1 MTISSERDLKG
12 MLRVSKVV
20 KDALAAMQAAIR
32 PGISSRELDNICGDV
47 FARYGAISAPFM
59 TYGAPVNAFVSVNAS
74 IVHGLPT
81 DEPLK
86 PGDIVSL
93 DVTPCL
99 DGYIADAART
109 VVVPPASDLAYRLAS
124 CAETAF
130 WKSLKVVR
138 AGKPLSGIGRVVSRE
153 VTKQGFSVVAGLV
166 GHGVGKAI
174 HEAPEVL
181 NVYHP
186 RYNHPLKDNWVL
198 AIEPMVA
205 AGREH
210 IAPQADGWTI
220 NTQDGSLS
228 AHYENTVIV
237 RHGKPHVLTA

>member
-1 MTISSERDLKG
+1 MTISSEHDLKSMVQVG
-12 MLRVSKVV
+12 NVV
-20 KDALAAMQAAIR
+20 KEALAAMQAAIR
-32 PGISSRELDNICGDV
+32 PGISSRELDAICGDI
-47 FARYGAISAPFM
+47 FARHGAVSAPFI
-59 TYGAPVNAFVSVNAS
+59 TYGAPVNAFISVNAS

-81 DEPLK
+81 DDPLQ
-86 PGDIVSL
+86 PGDVVSL

-109 VVVPPASDLAYRLAS
+109 VIVPPASDLARRLVS

-138 AGKPLSGIGRVVSRE
+138 AGKPLSGIGKVVSRE
-153 VTKQGFSVVAGLV
+153 VTKQGFSVVAGLA

-186 RYNHPLKDNWVL
+186 RYNRPLKDNWVL

-210 IAPQADGWTI
+210 IAPQPDGWTI

-237 RHGKPHVLTA
+237 RCGRPHVLTA